1 MNNHNKPSN
10 SDLPSVARLIK
21 STLVAICLAAVIL
34 VTAVLPGEFG
44 IDPTGIGNI
53 LGLTKM
59 GEIKVSLAQD
69 AAAEIAA
76 AEAMQAAGKN
86 SEPLKVAEPVARV
99 VENTAVTK
107 TEAPVMS
114 DSITLSLKPNQGREV
129 KVKMVK
135 GGQVSYKWKT
145 SNGRANFD
153 IHGDSVKHKIDYYNY
168 SKGSSESSDGVLEAE
183 FDGKHGWFWRNRPGK
198 SMPITL
204 EVEGEF
210 TVMTQEV

>member
-1 MNNHNKPSN
+1 MNNNNKSSN
-10 SDLPSVARLIK
+10 SDLPSVAKLIK
-21 STLVAICLAAVIL
+21 STIVAMTLAAIVL
-34 VTAVLPGEFG
+34 VTAVLPAEYG

-76 AEAMQAAGKN
+76 AESMKAEAQKP
-86 SEPLKVAEPVARV
+86 EPQKIAEPVAKV
-99 VENTAVTK
+99 VKK
-107 TEAPVMS
+107 TVETQDKPPVKT
-114 DSITLSLKPNQGREV
+114 DSITLSLKPNQGKEV

-153 IHGDSVKHKIDYYNY
+153 IHGDSAQLKIDYFNY
-168 SKGSSESSDGVLEAE
+168 SKGSSESSEGVLEAE
-183 FDGKHGWFWRNRPGK
+183 FDGKHGWFWRNRTGK
-198 SMPITL
+198 PMTITL

-210 TVMTQEV
+210 TEMTQEV